1 MFNKRKRFG
10 YMASLGFASW
20 AVEDIVRSLSEL
32 GYSSVEWTLSHF
44 DPKKDGSELSK
55 LVDIPSKYG
64 MTASEI
70 VVQQDFVTLDSSIF
84 EQRVNFVADCI
95 SAAER
100 TGIPII
106 NLFTGPAPWDSR
118 APRLGIDLSEGDAWK
133 LVLAAF
139 ERLLPLAEKHHV
151 ILAVE
156 PVFGHLCHDYYSI
169 RELLHHFDSGSLG
182 INYDPS
188 HFRLYGNDI
197 PWTIHQLAPW
207 IHHVHLKDVVGKPGM
222 PGQDFTF
229 PLLGEG
235 VIDWHAFSQALDQVG
250 YQGTL
255 SVEFEAF
262 GYFEK
267 VMESNPLKAAALS
280 MEQIVHLFPQQI

>member
-1 MFNKRKRFG
+1 MFNKKKQFG
-10 YMASLGFASW
+10 YMASLGFNSW
-20 AVEDIVRSLSEL
+20 AVEDIVRSLANL
-32 GYSSVEWTLSHF
+32 GYSSVEWTLAHF

-55 LVDIPSKYG
+55 LADIPLRFG
-64 MTASEI
+64 MIASEI
-70 VVQQDFVTLDSSIF
+70 VVQQDFVTLDSSTF
-84 EQRVNFVADCI
+84 EQRVNYAADCI
-95 SAAER
+95 TAADR
-100 TGIPII
+100 AGIRII
-106 NLFTGPAPWDSR
+106 NLFTGPAPWDPR
-118 APRLGIDLSEGDAWK
+118 APKLGIDLSEGEAWK
-133 LVLAAF
+133 LVHAAF

-156 PVFGHLCHDYYSI
+156 AVFGHLCHDYYSVM
-169 RELLHHFDSGSLG
+169 ELLHHFDSESLA

-207 IHHVHLKDVVGKPGM
+207 IRHVHLKDVVGKPGM

-235 VIDWHAFSQALDQVG
+235 VIDWHGFSQALDQIG

-267 VMESNPLKAAALS
+267 VLESNPVKAATLS
-280 MEQIVHLFPQQI
+280 MEQIVHLFPTQK